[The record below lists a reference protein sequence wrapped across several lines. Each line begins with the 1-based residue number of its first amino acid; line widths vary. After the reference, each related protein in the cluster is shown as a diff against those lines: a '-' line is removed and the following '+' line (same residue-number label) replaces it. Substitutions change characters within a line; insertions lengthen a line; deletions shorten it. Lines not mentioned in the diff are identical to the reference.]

1 MQFTIELSRDERWA
15 LLGAIQAKSWKI
27 NSDIDELKELF
38 GDNRPVDQITFLEE
52 ADRQLKI
59 LAIKIEG

>member
-1 MQFTIELSRDERWA
+1 MKFTIELSRDERWA

-27 NSDIDELKELF
+27 HSDIEELEELAS
-38 GDNRPVDQITFLEE
+38 DWTADQIALLKD